1 MLGAARAERAD
12 RLLSPPSL
20 PRQVVGYRL
29 GAVQADRQS
38 RSRRR
43 ASPAEK
49 NQHYCSGHARR
60 IGTAGPAGG
69 FPPASLVAI
78 LVAGR
83 AGPTW
88 DSCALALRDW
98 QQFVMRRAER
108 AHRDPGQAGHFL
120 ATRAKSD
127 AGSVQSTMRIC
138 AAPSQLAGVP
148 SPLGNATVG
157 AFRPGKPSAARYAQ
171 FFAAKF
177 LRLKC
182 HRTCFRTRAPRD
194 GSCDWGARL
203 SNRPGRRA
211 RASAAHHSTLLP
223 DATASYGERSKGRLG
238 DVLFEDGGTAILGP
252 SATVAERAAHSP
264 AGGHRSGA
272 SFAREFGEARYGT
285 AAGGSP
291 GGASNPRPRLRRR
304 RAGPPSPR
312 TGGVA
317 SGRAGTRPPPLRN
330 RRPGAPP
337 PDFRAAADSGGHAV
351 LTAGRCPI
359 STRAFRVLSAM
370 ITRTVG
376 SERTACGGARRRRS
390 ATLAC

>member
-157 AFRPGKPSAARYAQ
+157 AFRPGKPSAAQYAQ

-203 SNRPGRRA
+203 SNRPGRGPRRLIILHCCLTPRRVTENAVRGGWVTSCSKTAAQPSWVQVRPWRSVQPTA
-211 RASAAHHSTLLP
+211 R
-223 DATASYGERSKGRLG
+223 
-238 DVLFEDGGTAILGP
+238 
-252 SATVAERAAHSP
+252 P
-264 AGGHRSGA
+264 AGTDRAQALLVNSVRHAMERLLAALPEVLATLARGFAAAGRDRHPPGPAAWPAAVQALAHR
-272 SFAREFGEARYGT
+272 RYGT
-285 AAGGSP
+285 GVPEHRLPIFG
-291 GGASNPRPRLRRR
+291 PRLIREVTPSLQL
-304 RAGPPSPR
+304 AGALSPR
-312 TGGVA
+312 A
-317 SGRAGTRPPPLRN
+317 PSGCSPP
-330 RRPGAPP
+330 
-337 PDFRAAADSGGHAV
+337 
-351 LTAGRCPI
+351 
-359 STRAFRVLSAM
+359 
-370 ITRTVG
+370 
-376 SERTACGGARRRRS
+376 
-390 ATLAC
+390 